1 VVWTREQRPQQWA
14 MAQNNL
20 ARAYFNLK
28 EWTSAAQLYENV
40 LEVHPDFRPAYERA
54 RFLEHEVLFNYQ
66 RAFKLSQ
73 SWFQRN
79 PSDLSAAADFAEN
92 HFTTGSFAESER
104 CISSLVSNV
113 KVEARIKIP
122 LLAIE
127 IANLIALKRS
137 AEVPAILKNLVE
149 LLEAQSTDFK
159 MQRSFKGIERF
170 VSQNQQLAEKKDW
183 LLRLF
188 GALAGENRDA
198 IISILPDTLR

>member
-1 VVWTREQRPQQWA
+1 

-66 RAFKLSQ
+66 RAFNLSQ
-73 SWFQRN
+73 SWLQRN
-79 PSDLSAAADFAEN
+79 PNDLSAAADFAEK

-104 CISSLVSNV
+104 RISSLLSD
-113 KVEARIKIP
+113 ARVGPGIKIP

-127 IANLIALKRS
+127 VANLIALNRS
-137 AEVPAILKNLVE
+137 TETWLRLKNLNE
-149 LLEAQSTDFK
+149 LLEAQPADFK
-159 MQRSFKGIERF
+159 LQWSFEGTKHFI
-170 VSQNQQLAEKKDW
+170 SQSQQLAGNKDW
-183 LLRLF
+183 LLQLF
-188 GALAGENRDA
+188 RALACENRDA
-198 IISILPDTLR
+198 IVKELKALYPQIQ